1 MSKANRDILPGN
13 LVVTTTW
20 EKKYLI
26 FNGLHGLQCY
36 FSSFIPHLCI
46 RPLVGARA
54 CFLSAFI
61 IQGLQQTLQR
71 TQLPCPVDLHST
83 RSSTNPSPLC
93 HPQVHKKTL
102 SVSDHM
108 SRDLRRLFTLSYLS
122 PITISPF
129 LSLTW

>member
-1 MSKANRDILPGN
+1 
-13 LVVTTTW
+13 
-20 EKKYLI
+20 
-26 FNGLHGLQCY
+26 
-36 FSSFIPHLCI
+36 
-46 RPLVGARA
+46 
-54 CFLSAFI
+54 
-61 IQGLQQTLQR
+61 LQR

-83 RSSTNPSPLC
+83 RSSTNPSPFC
-93 HPQVHKKTL
+93 HPQVHKNTL